1 MRGLVLL
8 TGLWVLVLLPLQVE
22 AYEVLI
28 LQSSHSSAY
37 DDALKGLRSVR
48 KFSERLLVLS
58 DYSEV
63 DLQRIVREEQPLV
76 VLALGDNAYTAAR
89 KIRHTPVVVMM
100 APNYRA
106 GAGGS
111 PSITG
116 VDLTLPPERYLGFF
130 SSMRLKRVGVVASHL
145 KSGQYMRVARQ
156 IDQRYGVELVVR
168 EVTSAREV
176 AGQLASLRGVV
187 DAIWLLPDDMAVTR
201 ETTDT
206 FFQFAMQQQVPVIA
220 FSGAYLKIGA
230 ACAVEI
236 NRQDVGRQAGEL
248 VSSLLSGS
256 DVGSLQPQFPRR
268 AVIRANTTVLQR
280 FGLQVPDGVSVSAGE
295 GR

>member
-1 MRGLVLL
+1 MLLMVLSA
-8 TGLWVLVLLPLQVE
+8 LVLLPLKVD

-28 LQSSHSSAY
+28 VQSSHSSAY
-37 DDALKGLRSVR
+37 DDALKGLRSIR

-58 DYSEV
+58 DYSDV
-63 DLQRIVREEQPLV
+63 DLQRVVREDQPIV
-76 VLALGDNAYTAAR
+76 VLALGDNAYAAAR
-89 KIRHTPVVVMM
+89 RIRHTPVVVMM

-106 GAGGS
+106 GSGGN

-116 VDLTLPPERYLGFF
+116 VDLMLPPERYLSFF
-130 SSMRLKRVGVVASHL
+130 GSMRLKRVGVVASHL
-145 KSGQYMRVARQ
+145 KSGQYMRAARQ
-156 IDQRYGVELVVR
+156 VDQRYGVELVVR

-187 DAIWLLPDDMAVTR
+187 DAIWLLADDMAVTR

-206 FFQFAMQQQVPVIA
+206 FFLFAMQQHVPVIA
-220 FSGAYLKIGA
+220 FSGAYLRIGA

-248 VSSLLSGS
+248 VSSLLNGS
-256 DVGSLQPQFPRR
+256 DIASLQPQFPRR

-280 FGLQVPDGVSVSAGE
+280 LGLQVPDGTSGVSTGE
-295 GR
+295 VR